1 MADIFICYS
10 RKDKTIASKL
20 VKIFKDRGWSVFID
34 VTIQPGQRFDQ
45 VIKREL
51 QQARAAVALWSAHSV
66 DSDYVLDEASE
77 AKKLGILVPV
87 RIEDVERP
95 YGFGRI
101 QTADLLDWQGSPNH
115 IGLCEHL
122 LPALEKLLGKSSV
135 EALDNTR
142 AELKATT
149 LLQKPL
155 LEPITTSPTSN
166 IFDHPGKSFR
176 DRLKNG
182 GSGPEMVVIPPG
194 RFLMGSAPG
203 EGRDDERPQH
213 EVTIPQ
219 AFALGRY
226 PVTFAD
232 YDVFARERSRALPDD
247 ESWGRDNRPV
257 INVSWEDAAA
267 YSQWLSDQTGRN
279 YRLPSE
285 AQWEYAARAG
295 TTSRY
300 WWGDEPG
307 KNRGNFFDSGS
318 QWSGKQ
324 TSPVGAFAANP
335 FGLFDVH
342 GNVWEWCLDNWHAN
356 YNEAPNDGS
365 AWITNEKEPRSLRGG
380 SWGLDTGSARAGY
393 RTHLRPSGRSNRI
406 GFRVCCVFPIND

>member
-10 RKDKTIASKL
+10 RKDKTIAAKL

-45 VIKREL
+45 VIKHEL

-77 AKKLGILVPV
+77 AKRLGILVPV

-101 QTADLLDWQGSPNH
+101 QTADLLDWHGSLDHN
-115 IGLCEHL
+115 GLCEHL
-122 LPALEKLLGKSSV
+122 LPALEKLLGKASV
-135 EALDNTR
+135 EALEKIP
-142 AELKATT
+142 AEITPAAPS
-149 LLQKPL
+149 QKPL
-155 LEPITTSPTSN
+155 LETITTFPTSN
-166 IFDHPGKSFR
+166 VFEHPGKSFR
-176 DRLKNG
+176 DTLKNG
-182 GSGPEMVVIPPG
+182 EQGPEMVVIPSG
-194 RFLMGSAPG
+194 RFLMGSAQG
-203 EGRDDERPQH
+203 EGNDDERPQH
-213 EVTIPQ
+213 EVIIPQ
-219 AFALGRY
+219 AFAMGRY

-232 YDVFARERSRALPDD
+232 YDVFAQESSRALPDD
-247 ESWGRDNRPV
+247 EGWGRGKQPV

-267 YSQWLSDQTGRN
+267 YCQWLSDQTGRT

-307 KNRGNFFDSGS
+307 KNRGNFDGSGS

-324 TSPVGAFAANP
+324 TSPVDAFAANP

-342 GNVWEWCLDNWHAN
+342 GNVWEWCLDNWHDN
-356 YNEAPNDGS
+356 YNKAPNDGS
-365 AWITNEKEPRSLRGG
+365 AWITDEKGPRALRGG
-380 SWGLDTGSARAGY
+380 SWYSLADLARAAY
-393 RTHLRPSGRSNRI
+393 RFHYHPYLRNYNL